1 MMDFR
6 RRLLDDDTREVKLL
20 QELLLEDGE
29 MHGTGRQRQFKWKNI
44 GTVFCLI
51 SLALY

>member
-1 MMDFR
+1 M
-6 RRLLDDDTREVKLL
+6 LDDDTREVKLL

-44 GTVFCLI
+44 G
-51 SLALY
+51 

>member
-1 MMDFR
+1 M
-6 RRLLDDDTREVKLL
+6 LDDDTREVKLL

-44 GTVFCLI
+44 GMKTHFLEYA
-51 SLALY
+51 SLLMCFKCS